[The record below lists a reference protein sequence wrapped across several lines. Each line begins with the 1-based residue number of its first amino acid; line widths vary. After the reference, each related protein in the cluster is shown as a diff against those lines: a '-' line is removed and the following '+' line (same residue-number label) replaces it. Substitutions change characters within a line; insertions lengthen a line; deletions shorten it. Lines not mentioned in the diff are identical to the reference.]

1 MKMENTMDIDFYQ
14 DKDEDA
20 FLDAWEEKYGEL
32 EESEI
37 DALYQAIA
45 EDIHQQ
51 VEAQEH
57 KLGKKYVYKEVF
69 VGYSDFNNFNQLYLF
84 SQKKN

>member
-1 MKMENTMDIDFYQ
+1 MGNTIEIDFYQ
-14 DKDEDA
+14 DKDEDT
-20 FLDAWEEKYGEL
+20 FLDAWEKKYGEL

>member
-1 MKMENTMDIDFYQ
+1 MENTIDIDFYQ

-20 FLDAWEEKYGEL
+20 FLDAWEKKYGEL

-51 VEAQEH
+51 VETQEH

-69 VGYSDFNNFNQLYLF
+69 VGYSDFNNFNRLYLF
-84 SQKKN
+84 SQNRN

>member
-1 MKMENTMDIDFYQ
+1 MKMENTIEIDFYQ
-14 DKDEDA
+14 DKDEDT
-20 FLDAWEEKYGEL
+20 FLDAWEKKYGEL

-37 DALYQAIA
+37 DALCQAIA